1 MVSEQSPYATQLKK
15 CDTLLISKSSFIG
28 PMVPVLIGDSLIGW
42 VSKLRLLGTI
52 ADDRLSW
59 SPQMIDLKKRFPSKL
74 SLLKRRKAVLSKTV

>member
-42 VSKLRLLGTI
+42 VRKLRLLGAI
-52 ADDRLSW
+52 ADDRLS
-59 SPQMIDLKKRFPSKL
+59 
-74 SLLKRRKAVLSKTV
+74 

>member
-42 VSKLRLLGTI
+42 AANCDYWELLR
-52 ADDRLSW
+52 
-59 SPQMIDLKKRFPSKL
+59 MIDYKL
-74 SLLKRRKAVLSKTV
+74 VTTNDRP